1 MLVLARKLNET
12 IKIGDNIFIKIVSLE
27 PDRVKLGVIAPDHV
41 PVFRTELLKE
51 NERPQAL
58 SLPGR
63 RRRLN

>member
-1 MLVLARKLNET
+1 MLVLARKLNEE
-12 IKIGDNIFIKIVSLE
+12 IKIGDGIVIKIVSIQ
-27 PDRVKLGVIAPDHV
+27 PDKVKLGVVAPANV

-63 RRRLN
+63 RRRTP